1 VALGAPIWLCLIK
14 YTSKSHGESSILVGG
29 FKPFFIF
36 HNIWDVIL
44 PIDEYFFKMVKTTN
58 QYTNIAIE
66 NSPFIEDKHDDL
78 PIQNGDCP

>member
-1 VALGAPIWLCLIK
+1 
-14 YTSKSHGESSILVGG
+14 
-29 FKPFFIF
+29 
-36 HNIWDVIL
+36 
-44 PIDEYFFKMVKTTN
+44 MVKTTN